1 MSANLDFYYDMGR
14 EMFASH
20 QGTSYYPNTVGI
32 QPAPENFGEVDTY
45 GVELSLGWKDKI
57 GKDMSYWVKLTTGY
71 NDNKIRETGWKAAY
85 DFSDKLVRNER
96 SDRGLWGYECIGM
109 FRSYQE
115 INEYFDKYSITKY
128 LGNTKRKCTSWYADL

>member
-57 GKDMSYWVKLTTGY
+57 GKDMSYWVNLQQDTMIIKSE
-71 NDNKIRETGWKAAY
+71 RTGWKAA
-85 DFSDKLVRNER
+85 
-96 SDRGLWGYECIGM
+96 I
-109 FRSYQE
+109 
-115 INEYFDKYSITKY
+115 
-128 LGNTKRKCTSWYADL
+128 